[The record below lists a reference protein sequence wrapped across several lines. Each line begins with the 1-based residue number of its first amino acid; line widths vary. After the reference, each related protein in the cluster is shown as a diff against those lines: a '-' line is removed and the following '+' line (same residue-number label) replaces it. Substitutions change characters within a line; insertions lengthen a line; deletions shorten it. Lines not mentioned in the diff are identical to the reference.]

1 MRPFVVRY
9 QNAMRWLLLC
19 IIALICAL
27 LLPLPWQ
34 DITRI
39 RTVVVIARPP
49 AVVFDYVSTPANWPS
64 WHPSSL
70 GVSGATDHPL
80 APGERVNEIYLVSG
94 RHGLVTWTVTARRHP
109 SLWVIEGEFDG
120 RRAGTLFYRL
130 TPVALGTRF
139 EREFR
144 YTSPTLL
151 FAIVNLLTVRREIE
165 AEAAQAMLALK
176 RELEQRSVSMPSAS
190 PAIASSR

>member
-1 MRPFVVRY
+1 
-9 QNAMRWLLLC
+9 MRWLLLC
-19 IIALICAL
+19 SIALICAL

-49 AVVFDYVSTPANWPS
+49 AVVFDYVSTPANWPA

-94 RHGLVTWTVTARRHP
+94 RHGLVTWTVTARHRP
-109 SLWVIEGEFDG
+109 SLWVIDGEFDG
-120 RRAGTLFYRL
+120 RKAGTLFYRL
-130 TPVALGTRF
+130 TPVAHGTRF

-151 FAIVNLLTVRREIE
+151 FAIVNLLTLRGQIE
-165 AEAAQAMLALK
+165 AESAQALLALK
-176 RELEQRSVSMPSAS
+176 RELEQASAS
-190 PAIASSR
+190 RPPALPTLALPR